1 MGGYY
6 GSPSGILKNNRNLLK
21 KNDRNKW
28 KELMGSNEVFFEED
42 IKANPELLQ
51 KIKTKL
57 DKRNKKK
64 KLIEA
69 ISVISFLILM
79 AFALYYLNL
88 IL

>member
-6 GSPSGILKNNRNLLK
+6 GLPSGILKNNRNLLK
-21 KNDRNKW
+21 KDRNKW
-28 KELMGSNEVFFEED
+28 KELMGFNEVSFEED
-42 IKANPELLQ
+42 IKTNPELLQ
-51 KIKTKL
+51 EIKTKL

-79 AFALYYLNL
+79 AAFALYYLNL

>member
-21 KNDRNKW
+21 KDRNKW
-28 KELMGSNEVFFEED
+28 KELMGFNEVSFEED
-42 IKANPELLQ
+42 IKTNPELLQ
-51 KIKTKL
+51 EIKTKL

>member
-21 KNDRNKW
+21 KDRNKW
-28 KELMGSNEVFFEED
+28 KELMGFNEVSFEED
-42 IKANPELLQ
+42 IKTNPELLHE
-51 KIKTKL
+51 IKTKL